1 MERWRIAESYSDP
14 LAIYERALA
23 SGMSLVAL
31 TDHNSIDGALLLK
44 ERYGDRVITGVEAT
58 VCFPEDRCKVHLLV
72 YGITEK
78 EFADIQSLRK
88 DIYELRAYL
97 LERRLAHSVAHATYS
112 VQAGKLT
119 AAHLEKLIVL
129 FNTFEVINGGRNRSD
144 NVAWRYILE
153 RLTPDCLDDL
163 CKKHS
168 LEPFDAEPWKKG
180 FTAGSDDH
188 GGILIGK
195 TYTEADGSGALD
207 MLDALKNKRTS
218 VQGRHSD
225 YQTLAFSVYKV
236 VHDFSRSAS
245 DRKAPTLLGQLSEML
260 FEGKKAGLAWR
271 MRMRGLKKQLSKNG
285 NGMYAPLH
293 SLVDDLQARRSKTL
307 EEAIGL
313 VCKRVA
319 DFSDRS
325 FTMVFDSLARDM
337 GKIDFFGV
345 VKSIQTS
352 LPGLFLLFPFFI
364 TLRHLN
370 EHKGVIG
377 RLMSALEIERA
388 HEGRRVLWF
397 TDTLTDLNG
406 VSVTLREVGR
416 LALER
421 RLDIKIVAS
430 MKPSDLPPDLPNV
443 INLPFVHEFRLPYY
457 ESYCLKVPSVL
468 NSLKEMYLFEPD
480 RIHISTPG
488 PVGLLGLLAAKLMN
502 VKSVG
507 FYHTDFTLQAKEIV
521 EDESVSHMLE
531 SYMRWFYAAM
541 DEVMVPTAQYMR
553 ILEARGFDPKKLKQ
567 FTRGIDFDL
576 FKPQFSS
583 GRAFLKSR
591 FAMDGK
597 TTLLYVGRISQDK
610 GLDVLLEAF
619 RLIAALRDDVRLLV
633 VGDGPYLGE
642 LRAKAAPGPVT
653 FAGRMVHEELPAV
666 YGGSHLFVFPS
677 ATDTFGKVVLEAQA
691 CGLPAIVSD
700 AGGPQELILRG
711 RTGFV
716 ARAGDISD
724 WKSKIDRM
732 LDMIALSPGSYG
744 KMREEARR
752 WAVESFDWDDAL
764 GSIFEAAPAGEVPA
778 EKKIA

>member
-1 MERWRIAESYSDP
+1 MRIDLHVHSRYSAPPTDWFMERWRIAESYSDP
-14 LAIYERALA
+14 LVIYERALA

-58 VCFPEDRCKVHLLV
+58 ARFPEDRCNVHLLV

-144 NVAWRYILE
+144 NVAWRYVLE

-163 CKKHS
+163 CRKHS

-188 GGILIGK
+188 GGILIGQ
-195 TYTEADGSGALD
+195 TYTEADGSGATD
-207 MLDALKNKRTS
+207 MLDALRDKRTS
-218 VQGRHSD
+218 AHGRHSD

-245 DRKAPTLLGQLSEML
+245 ERKTPTLLGQLSEML

-271 MRMRGLKKQLSKNG
+271 MRIRGLKKQLGKNG

-293 SLVDDLQARRSKTL
+293 SLVDDLQERRFKTL

-325 FTMVFDSLARDM
+325 FTMFFDSLARDM
-337 GKIDFFGV
+337 GKIDFVNV
-345 VKSIQTS
+345 VKNIQTS
-352 LPGLFLLFPFFI
+352 LPGLFLLFPFFL

-421 RLDIKIVAS
+421 RLDVKIVAS

-443 INLPFVHEFRLPYY
+443 LNLPFVREFRLPYY

-507 FYHTDFTLQAKEIV
+507 FYHTDFALQAKEIV

-541 DEVMVPTAQYMR
+541 DEVMAPTAQYVR
-553 ILEARGFDPKKLKQ
+553 ILEERGFDPKKLKQ

-610 GLDVLLEAF
+610 GLDLLLEAF
-619 RLIAALRDDVRLLV
+619 RLIAAQRDDVRLLV

-677 ATDTFGKVVLEAQA
+677 AADTFGKVVLEAQA

-700 AGGPQELILRG
+700 AGGPRSLSSGAGRALSRG
-711 RTGFV
+711 RATSPIGK
-716 ARAGDISD
+716 A
-724 WKSKIDRM
+724 KSIRC
-732 LDMIALSPGSYG
+732 LT
-744 KMREEARR
+744 
-752 WAVESFDWDDAL
+752 
-764 GSIFEAAPAGEVPA
+764 
-778 EKKIA
+778 